1 MFVRR
6 GQKCRLFKLL
16 IILNKG
22 LPLLNSIFTAD
33 CVIFGFHEGEL
44 KVLLIERN
52 QYPFKDWWALP
63 GFFVEK
69 DETID
74 EAVQRILFEHTG
86 LRGIYMEQ
94 LYTFGDLKRHPQG
107 RIITVAYYALL
118 RLEDV
123 KTEPSPQTDYVKR
136 AEWHSLS
143 DLPKLAFDHQ
153 YIIDKSMAKVQ
164 RKISYSAIAFE
175 LLPEK
180 FTLTQL
186 QQLYEAIWGRKLDK
200 RNFRK
205 KMLSYDILKEL
216 PEFQKGVS
224 YRAARLYRLDK
235 RKYSKTFQNEMNFS
249 K

>member
-1 MFVRR
+1 MRT
-6 GQKCRLFKLL
+6 
-16 IILNKG
+16 G

-52 QYPFKDWWALP
+52 EYPFKDWWALP

-74 EAVQRILFEHTG
+74 EAVQRILYEYTG

-107 RIITVAYYALL
+107 RVITVAYYAML
-118 RLEDV
+118 RLDEQMLLN
-123 KTEPSPQTDYVKR
+123 PHSDYVR
-136 AEWHSLS
+136 QAVWHPVNN
-143 DLPKLAFDHQ
+143 LPELAFDHIN
-153 YIIDKSMAKVQ
+153 IIKKSIE
-164 RKISYSAIAFE
+164 KIQSSIRYSPIVFE

-186 QQLYEAIWGRKLDK
+186 QQVYEAIWGYKLDK

-205 KMLSYDILKEL
+205 KMLKYDILKEL
-216 PEFQKGVS
+216 GEKQKGVP
-224 YRAARLYRLDK
+224 YRAAMLYKFDK
-235 RKYSKTFQNEMNFS
+235 RKYNKIFQKEISF
-249 K
+249 

>member
-1 MFVRR
+1 M
-6 GQKCRLFKLL
+6 
-16 IILNKG
+16 NTG

-33 CVIFGFHEGEL
+33 CVIFGFHSGEL
-44 KVLLIERN
+44 KVLLVERN
-52 QYPFKDWWALP
+52 EYPFKDWWALP
-63 GFFVEK
+63 GFFVESN
-69 DETID
+69 ENIE
-74 EAVQRILFEHTG
+74 EAVQRILYEFTS
-86 LRGIYMEQ
+86 LKGIYMEQ

-118 RLEDV
+118 RLDDV
-123 KTEPSPQTDYVKR
+123 KLELTPKSDYVKT
-136 AEWHSLS
+136 AKWHSID
-143 DLPKLAFDHQ
+143 DLPALAFDHKN
-153 YIIDKSMAKVQ
+153 IIEKSIEKIQ
-164 RKISYSAIAFE
+164 RKISYSSIAFE

-205 KMLSYDILKEL
+205 KMLNYDILKEL
-216 PEFQKGVS
+216 PEFQRGVS

-235 RKYSKTFQNEMNFS
+235 RKYAKTFQNELTFF